1 MTYGPWNCIPQRG
14 EMACPREQK
23 PGLLYV
29 VQRSGSYTQDSHWA
43 QNLPLLLEVWCFQGL
58 LPGMTEMV
66 AGRCQWLGP
75 LGRQIQGRG

>member
-29 VQRSGSYTQDSHWA
+29 IQCLGSYTQDSHWA

-66 AGRCQWLGP
+66 VGRCQWLGP